1 MKAVLLAIA
10 IASVPFVCMAQSPT
24 AKVEQGELRGTS
36 EAGLKVFRGIPF
48 AAPPVGDL
56 RWRAPQPAARWEG
69 MRPADKFAPQC
80 LQAIPGITTSEDCLY
95 LNVWTPAKTASA
107 HVPVLVWIYGGGFSV
122 GGTSVPTYSGEK
134 LAQKGVVLVSI
145 AYRLGP
151 LGFLAHPGLSAES
164 TKHVSGNYGLLDMI
178 EALQWIQK
186 NISAF
191 GGDPHKVTIF
201 GESAGGI
208 AVSELCASPLTKGL
222 IQGAISES
230 GGSFGH
236 PRAAGAPGENMRP
249 LAIAERAGEDLA
261 LSLGAKSVGDLRS
274 LPGEALIT
282 AGQTNRGAA
291 WPVVDGWVIPDDQYK
306 IYESKQFNDTPILV
320 GYNSDEGATF
330 GPPRTPQAYI
340 AGVRARYG
348 SFADRLLKTYPAEDN
363 TVPKTARDL
372 TRDAAFGWGTWTW
385 ARMQASQGKSKA
397 YYYYF
402 DQHPEYPAG
411 SPEAGHGSPHGME
424 VEYVFGH
431 PTGGP
436 AGKPSPTDLTISDA
450 MVTYWANFAKYG
462 DPNGKGMPKWPAF
475 SDEHPELMYFSGTAH
490 TGPVPNPDGLKALDA
505 YFAWRRTPEGVRASS
520 IEDAKPATTNVMGAS
535 YPRVLP
541 DHSIAFQFKSADAQ
555 SVDVDITGRKF
566 AMTRGIDS
574 VWSVV
579 TPPLVEGFHYY
590 ALDVN
595 GIRMND
601 PSSHTYFGTGKD
613 TSGVEVPENGVDY
626 SLAKNVPH
634 GDVRI
639 RSYHSKITGQWR
651 RCFVY
656 TPPDYDANGSAR
668 YPVLYLQH
676 GSGEDETGWIFQG
689 HANLILDNLIAEKHA
704 VPMMIVMD
712 NGYASVPAG
721 PFGPAPSGP
730 AADIGAFEDVMIKE
744 VIPMIDA
751 SFRTIPDRNHR
762 AMAGLSMG
770 ANQALH
776 LATGHLDTFAYMAG
790 FSGTMNGLSTEALDP
805 ATAFDG
811 RFKDGVAF
819 NDKVKLLWLGL
830 GTQEPNPF
838 PASVGAFR
846 AMLDKAGIK
855 YIYFSSPGTAH
866 EWLTWRRDLNDF
878 APRLFHD
885 DRN

>member
-1 MKAVLLAIA
+1 MKTVLLAIA
-10 IASVPFVCMAQSPT
+10 MTCVPCFCMAQGPT
-24 AKVEQGELRGTS
+24 AKVEQGTLQGTS

-56 RWRAPQPAARWEG
+56 RWRAPLPAANWTG
-69 MRPADKFAPQC
+69 VRPADKFAPQC
-80 LQAIPGITTSEDCLY
+80 LQSIPGITTSEDCLY
-95 LNVWTPAKTASA
+95 LNVWSPAKTATA

-145 AYRLGP
+145 SYRLGP

-164 TKHVSGNYGLLDMI
+164 PQHVSGNYGLLDMI
-178 EALQWIQK
+178 AALQWIQK
-186 NISAF
+186 NIAAF

-249 LAIAERAGEDLA
+249 LAIAERAGEDFA
-261 LSLGAKSVGDLRS
+261 LNIGAKSVDELRKI
-274 LPGEALIT
+274 PGEVLI
-282 AGQTNRGAA
+282 AAAQTNRGAA
-291 WPVVDGWVIPDDQYK
+291 WPVVDGWVIPDDQYNL
-306 IYESKQFNDTPILV
+306 YERKQFNDTPILV

-340 AGVRARYG
+340 AGVHARYG
-348 SFADRLLKTYPAEDN
+348 SFADSLLKTYPTNETN
-363 TVPKTARDL
+363 VPKTARDL

-385 ARMQASQGKSKA
+385 ARMQASLGKSKA

-402 DQHPEYPAG
+402 DQHPEYPAD
-411 SPEAGHGSPHGME
+411 SPQAAHGSPHGTE

-431 PTGGP
+431 PTGGE
-436 AGKPSPTDLTISDA
+436 AKKPSATDLAISDA
-450 MVTYWANFAKYG
+450 MTTYWTNFAKYG

-475 SDEHPELMYFSGTAH
+475 TDEHPDLMYFAGTAH
-490 TGPVPNPDGLKALDA
+490 TGPLPNPDGLKALDT
-505 YFAWRRTPEGVRASS
+505 YFAWRRSPDGERASS

-535 YPRVLP
+535 YPRILP
-541 DHSIAFQFKSADAQ
+541 DHSVAFQFKSPDAQ
-555 SVDVDITGRKF
+555 TVDVDIMGKKF
-566 AMTRGIDS
+566 PMAHGTEGM
-574 VWSVV
+574 WSVV

-601 PSSHTYFGTGKD
+601 PNTHTYFGTGKD
-613 TSGVEVPENGVDY
+613 TSGVEIPEDGVDY
-626 SLAKNVPH
+626 YLARDVPH

-656 TPPDYDANGSAR
+656 TPPDYDANLTAR

-689 HANLILDNLIAEKHA
+689 HANLILDNLIAGNKA
-704 VPMMIVMD
+704 VPMIIVMD

-721 PFGPAPSGP
+721 PFGPAASGRG
-730 AADIGAFEDVMIKE
+730 ADTAAFEDVMTKE

-751 SFRTIPDRNHR
+751 TFRTIPDREHR

-790 FSGTMNGLSTEALDP
+790 FSGTMNGLSTDALNP

-811 RFKDGVAF
+811 RFKDGAAF
-819 NDKVKLLWLGL
+819 DQKVKLLWLGL

-846 AMLDKAGIK
+846 KMLENAGIK
-855 YIYFSSPGTAH
+855 YVYYSSPGTSH

-878 APRLFHD
+878 APRLFHGVK
-885 DRN
+885 N

>member
-80 LQAIPGITTSEDCLY
+80 LQTIPGITTSEDCLY
-95 LNVWTPAKTASA
+95 LNVWTPAKTTSA

-178 EALQWIQK
+178 AALQWIQK

-450 MVTYWANFAKYG
+450 MVTYWTNFAKFG

-505 YFAWRRTPEGVRASS
+505 YFAWRRTLEGVRASS

-555 SVDVDITGRKF
+555 TVDVDITGRKF
-566 AMTRGIDS
+566 AMTRGNDS

-639 RSYHSKITGQWR
+639 RSYQSKITGQWR

-819 NDKVKLLWLGL
+819 NDNVKLLWLGL